1 MNTSKRLLTIIVAAA
16 LAASGFAAVARA
28 QEPGPIDDYAVA
40 SLAEAAGISREEAAR
55 RLQNQGPQA
64 ELAERL
70 AEQLGDRSGGS
81 YLDRRSGELIV
92 NVLDDRAAEQVRAA
106 GATPRTVRYSTAGL
120 QRVSDRLDPEGAA
133 GRSGLVTSIGVDPQT
148 DTVLVTIPAAA
159 QREAAQF
166 VEQTRSSYGDQ
177 VSFEYT
183 EDPAPEQQSSYVY
196 AGGQHISSALG
207 NCTAGL
213 AAKDANN
220 YRYMLTALHCVSGNA
235 YNVYTSGQ
243 FFGQRWYQ
251 SQNYYDMA
259 TVLNWNPANMIQTAT
274 AGPWYNYVVIK
285 GALTSIQNW
294 WVCKSGMTTGW
305 KCGYVVLTGQKV
317 WVGGSVGYEY
327 NLTAAKLCGQG
338 GDSGAPVV
346 FQTLQGYWYATGIHS
361 AGPAVCTASSNSF
374 FVPVK
379 SLLNASGLSIVTG

>member
-1 MNTSKRLLTIIVAAA
+1 MNTSKRFLTIIVAAA

-28 QEPGPIDDYAVA
+28 QEAGPIDDYAVA
-40 SLAEAAGISREEAAR
+40 SLAEAAGISREEAVR
-55 RLQNQGPQA
+55 RLENQGPQA
-64 ELAERL
+64 ELAEQL

-106 GATPRTVRYSTAGL
+106 GATPRTVRYSMAEL
-120 QRVSDRLDPEGAA
+120 QGVSDRLDPQGVA

-148 DTVLVTIPAAA
+148 DTVVVTIPAAA
-159 QREAAQF
+159 QREAAEF
-166 VEQTRSSYGDQ
+166 IEQVQSYGDRTRIEFSRDS
-177 VSFEYT
+177 VL
-183 EDPAPEQQSSYVY
+183 EQQSTYVY
-196 AGGQHISSALG
+196 AGGQTISSALG
-207 NCTAGL
+207 SCTAGL
-213 AAKDANN
+213 AAKDASN

-259 TVLNWNPANMIQTAT
+259 TVSNWNPNNMVQTAT

-305 KCGYVVLTGQKV
+305 KCGYVTLTGQKV
-317 WVGGSVGYEY
+317 WVGGTVGYEY
-327 NLTAAKLCGQG
+327 NLTAANLCGQK

-361 AGPAVCTASSNSF
+361 AGPAVCTASSNAY

-379 SLLNASGLSIVTG
+379 FLLNTTGLSIVTG